1 MRNKRQCSGKKLR
14 SLSKSYFGLSL
25 INYWIWIAVLPF
37 IFLIACSSSRSSF
50 TPYKNYSPQQL
61 QKDFQ
66 VYQETLEEAHPGLYW
81 YTSKDSMDAYFQ
93 WGKDRLRDS
102 LNEPEFRR
110 ILAYITSKI
119 NCGHTAIRSSKQFL
133 KYQDTVRINRIFP
146 LSFKIWKDTAV
157 ILANLNRRDSILK
170 RGTIVT
176 SINQRPMKS
185 IVDSF
190 FNFIGTD
197 GYNLTYKYQAIS
209 NRGSFGSLYSALY
222 GFPLFYTFGYLD
234 STGHQLYSTIRPYV
248 PVIDTGVRR
257 PPTLPI
263 SRVRQPSRKERKN
276 IRRNSVRLLKID
288 SVNHTAMMDL
298 NSFSRG
304 FGLKKF
310 FRKSFKALRKNE
322 ITHLIIDVRN
332 NSGGSPNNSTLIS
345 QYISDHRFKIG
356 DSLYAITKHK
366 KYKKYIKGDYW
377 NRVFMTFFTKKRKDG
392 NYHLGY
398 FERHYFKPIKKNHF
412 DGQSYILISGNSFSA
427 TTLFTGTLIKQD
439 NVTVIGEETGG
450 GAYGN
455 TAWQIPTLTLPET
468 QVRLN
473 LPLYRLVIDT
483 NYPKTGRGIQPE
495 FFVPTTIN
503 SIRERKD
510 PVLEKALALIKENKE
525 MISGGARTS
534 GN

>member
-1 MRNKRQCSGKKLR
+1 MRNKSPRADKKYQCLFISELV
-14 SLSKSYFGLSL
+14 LSKR
-25 INYWIWIAVLPF
+25 NYWSWVVVIPIL
-37 IFLIACSSSRSSF
+37 FLLACGGAKPAF
-50 TPYKNYSPQQL
+50 FPYQNYSPQQL
-61 QKDFQ
+61 QRDFQ
-66 VYQETLEEAHPGLYW
+66 IYQETLEEAHPGLYW

-93 WGKDRLRDS
+93 WGKERLKDS

-133 KYQDTVRINRIFP
+133 KFQDTVRISRIFP
-146 LSFKIWKDTAV
+146 LSFKIWQDTAV
-157 ILANLNRRDSILK
+157 ILANLNRRDSTLK
-170 RGTIVT
+170 RGIVVT
-176 SINQRPMKS
+176 SINQRSMNS

-197 GYNLTYKYQAIS
+197 GYNLTHKYQSIS

-222 GFPLFYTFGYLD
+222 GFPLFYTIGYLD
-234 STGHQLYSTIRPYV
+234 STGQQLYSTIRPFV
-248 PVIDTGVRR
+248 PVVDTGIRR
-257 PPTLPI
+257 PPSLPI
-263 SRVRQPSRKERKN
+263 SRVPQPSKKERKN
-276 IRRNSVRLLKID
+276 MRRNMVRLLKMD
-288 SVNHTAMMDL
+288 TVNHTAMMDL

-310 FRKSFKALRKNE
+310 IRKSFKALRKNE

-345 QYISDHRFKIG
+345 QYLSDHPFKIG

-366 KYKKYIKGDYW
+366 KHKKYIKGDYW
-377 NRVFMTFFTKKRKDG
+377 NRVFMTFFTKKKRDG

-412 DGQSYILISGNSFSA
+412 NGQSYILISGNSFSA
-427 TTLFTGTLIKQD
+427 TTLFTGALINQD

-468 QVRLN
+468 KVRLN
-473 LPLYRLVIDT
+473 LPLYRLVIDAQ
-483 NYPKTGRGIQPE
+483 YPKTGRGIYPE
-495 FFVPTTIN
+495 ISVPTTTA

-510 PVLEKALALIKENKE
+510 PVLEKTLALIKESREK
-525 MISGGARTS
+525 IQATGR
-534 GN
+534 GNSD